1 MLGGL
6 RLAAIGGFA
15 KQKAVGAEPGVRGGL
30 VCDVGRSPGFAVAAE
45 EFDLAETV
53 LAAELGIA
61 VGQGLGNR
69 LDLPEGLI
77 ATTGFNATAFY
88 FALVDL
94 LAFDGHYCPVP

>member
-15 KQKAVGAEPGVRGGL
+15 KQHAVGAELEVGGGL
-30 VCDVGRSPGFAVAAE
+30 VFDVGRSPGFAVAAE

-69 LDLPEGLI
+69 LDLPEALI
-77 ATTGFNATAFY
+77 ATTRFDATAFD

-94 LAFDGHYCPVP
+94 LSFHGHYC